1 MFMIFIRSFYLS
13 LVLLP
18 LVSYAGTNS
27 ITAQDDT
34 VYIPSVVNP
43 PVINGYAD
51 DDCWTVVNWQ
61 SIDQVWIPYGESV
74 SPSDFTGRYKV
85 VWSEDKNL
93 LYFVVEINDDV
104 ISDAYV
110 PGVTAA
116 IYNFDMIEVFIDEN
130 KSGNYHVFDG
140 TANDEESLGI
150 NAENAFAYHI
160 FTKFPESGQ
169 TTTTFRV
176 EDLAGTSWA
185 NVEHPVYN
193 DHFPEYVVSREGTV
207 YTWEFSLI
215 VYDDTY
221 SDSNIEG
228 SRVDLS
234 VNKVMGLTLAFNDD
248 DEPAVDPVSTERD
261 NFFGSVAVSEE
272 AYNDHWKNA
281 NDFGAAK
288 LVGSPLKIKGSF
300 LDESSIQI
308 IPNPAND
315 FFRMI
320 LNCDYTGNLD
330 MKIFNTDG
338 QQLASIGAF
347 KDEVEFCQRFSFQ
360 FTSGIYVLKVSTGR
374 ESFTQKILIK
384 N

>member
-1 MFMIFIRSFYLS
+1 MNSIKFFFISLIFIPY
-13 LVLLP
+13 
-18 LVSYAGTNS
+18 VSYANTNN

-51 DDCWTVVNWQ
+51 DNCWVGVNWQ
-61 SIDQVWIPYGESV
+61 AIDQVWIPYGETV

-85 VWSEDKNL
+85 VWSAVENL
-93 LYFVVEINDDV
+93 LYFIVEIDDDV
-104 ISDAYV
+104 ISDAYL
-110 PGVTAA
+110 PGVTAD

-140 TANDEESLGI
+140 TANDELSLGV

-176 EDLAGTSWA
+176 EDLAGSSWGTA
-185 NVEHPVYN
+185 EHPVYN

-207 YTWEFSLI
+207 CTWEFSLI

-234 VNKVMGLTLAFNDD
+234 VNKVMGLSLAFNDD
-248 DEPAVDPVSTERD
+248 DEPGVDPGLTERD
-261 NFFGSVAVSEE
+261 NFFGSVAVTAA

-281 NDFGAAK
+281 NDFGPAK
-288 LVGSPLKIKGSF
+288 LIGSPLSIEGSK
-300 LDESSIQI
+300 LEEV
-308 IPNPAND
+308 
-315 FFRMI
+315 
-320 LNCDYTGNLD
+320 
-330 MKIFNTDG
+330 
-338 QQLASIGAF
+338 QLTNHAKSC
-347 KDEVEFCQRFSFQ
+347 K
-360 FTSGIYVLKVSTGR
+360 
-374 ESFTQKILIK
+374 
-384 N
+384 